1 MVEESQLVFRRL
13 IVFTVA
19 TDVVVTVLYAFWY
32 INVTELWTEF
42 GKGEEGGWLSN
53 HSYAEVCGEKVCRAV
68 IFWYF
73 FTGRD
78 TVSQFQGSSRATTCK
93 VWKTFPELT
102 GAFIKLFKLGEI
114 STIDVATIEH
124 FIVLLYDRTSLH
136 FSLEMEMLSYTG
148 ELYYQHL
155 LTETTYLPCC
165 SMFAGQCYSYTYNHA
180 AWLLKNYRPTW

>member
-1 MVEESQLVFRRL
+1 MLEK
-13 IVFTVA
+13 
-19 TDVVVTVLYAFWY
+19 
-32 INVTELWTEF
+32 ELWTEF

>member
-1 MVEESQLVFRRL
+1 MQSSYLLV
-13 IVFTVA
+13 
-19 TDVVVTVLYAFWY
+19 
-32 INVTELWTEF
+32 
-42 GKGEEGGWLSN
+42 
-53 HSYAEVCGEKVCRAV
+53 
-68 IFWYF
+68 
-73 FTGRD
+73 
-78 TVSQFQGSSRATTCK
+78 FQGSSRATTCK

-165 SMFAGQCYSYTYNHA
+165 NMFAGQCYSYTYNHA